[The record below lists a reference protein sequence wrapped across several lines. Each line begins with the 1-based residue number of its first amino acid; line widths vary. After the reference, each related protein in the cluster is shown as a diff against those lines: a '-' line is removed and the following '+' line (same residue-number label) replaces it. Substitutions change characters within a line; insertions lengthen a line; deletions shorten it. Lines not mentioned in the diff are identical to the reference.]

1 MDIDSK
7 EDGQGS
13 GASDGASKPEF
24 VNKDDFDKL
33 SSQFT
38 KFTDVVTQHLVNGIR
53 SPEAG
58 KSVDAGKS
66 TPPTDSSDSI
76 DLDEINL
83 DKKALDYIEKRV
95 DKIAEEKAK
104 KIVAMTNASSN
115 LSSLTQKLDSEAY
128 SEFPDLK
135 RPSSTFYIQTKK
147 IMDEIRAADP
157 SADSRPDF
165 VLSSALRAKAILDKA
180 AAMSASNT
188 APAVQPKRF
197 DKMSVEIGMP
207 SSRLKQNN
215 NQEKVSESRLA
226 MRKLLRGE

>member
-1 MDIDSK
+1 MDINSK
-7 EDGQGS
+7 EDAGS
-13 GASDGASKPEF
+13 ADEGAKQDF
-24 VNKDDFDKL
+24 VNKEDFDKL

-53 SPEAG
+53 SPETG
-58 KSVDAGKS
+58 KAADAGKS
-66 TPPTDSSDSI
+66 TPPADSSDSI
-76 DLDEINL
+76 DLDDINL

-104 KIVAMTNASSN
+104 KIVAMTSASSN

-135 RPSSTFYIQTKK
+135 RPSSAFYIQTKK

-180 AAMSASNT
+180 AALQANNT
-188 APAVQPKRF
+188 APVVQSKRF
-197 DKMSVEIGMP
+197 DKMSVEMGMP
-207 SSRLKQNN
+207 SSKFKQNS
-215 NQEKVSESRLA
+215 NQEKVSDSRLA